1 LLWPA
6 RFGHERDLP
15 VSRYRVLLTGH
26 TFRRTAQVH
35 EAALV
40 AAGCEVIPS
49 PHARPATEDELIP
62 LVGNV
67 DAVLASTDHFTRR
80 VFVAAPRLKIVA
92 RWGVGF
98 DAIDT
103 EAAAEHGIWITTTPG
118 TNEHSVADCALTM
131 ILALA
136 RDLVVHVETT
146 RAGRWA
152 RQIGSELLDET
163 LGIVGFGRIGR
174 QVALRATPFGMR
186 ILAHDPVVPDEAIR
200 AGGAE
205 PVSLEALMRQSDYIS
220 LHAPSM
226 PETTDLINART
237 LAWCKPT
244 AFLINTARG
253 DLVHEEDLAAALRSG
268 AIAGAALDVF
278 KVEPVAKGSPLLS
291 IPNILPLPHIAG
303 ITRQSAER
311 MSAACVEN
319 ILAVLRGDRP
329 PSPVNAPV
337 APRGHE

>member
-1 LLWPA
+1 M
-6 RFGHERDLP
+6 
-15 VSRYRVLLTGH
+15 SRYRVLLTGH
-26 TFRRTAQVH
+26 TFRRTAHAH

-40 AAGCEVIPS
+40 AAGCELIAS
-49 PHARPATEDELIP
+49 PYARPATEDELIP
-62 LVGNV
+62 LVADV

-80 VFVAAPRLKIVA
+80 VFEAAPRLKIVA

-103 EAAAEHGIWITTTPG
+103 EAAADHGVWITTTPG

-136 RDLVVHVETT
+136 RDLVGQVETT
-146 RAGRWA
+146 RQGQWA

-163 LGIVGFGRIGR
+163 LGIIGFGRIGR
-174 QVALRATPFGMR
+174 QVAMRAAPFGMR
-186 ILAHDPVVPDEAIR
+186 ILAHDPVMPDDTIR

-205 PVSLEALMRQSDYIS
+205 PTSLERLMRESDYIS

-226 PETTDLINART
+226 PETKDLINART
-237 LAWCKPT
+237 LSWCKPS
-244 AFLINTARG
+244 AYLVNTARG
-253 DLVHEEDLAAALRSG
+253 DLVHEEDLAAALRAG
-268 AIAGAALDVF
+268 TIAGAALDVF
-278 KVEPVAKGSPLLS
+278 KVEPVASDSPFRSL
-291 IPNILPLPHIAG
+291 PNVLPLPHIAG

-311 MSAACVEN
+311 MSAACVDN
-319 ILAVLRGDRP
+319 ILAALRGERP

-337 APRGHE
+337 SPRGAE